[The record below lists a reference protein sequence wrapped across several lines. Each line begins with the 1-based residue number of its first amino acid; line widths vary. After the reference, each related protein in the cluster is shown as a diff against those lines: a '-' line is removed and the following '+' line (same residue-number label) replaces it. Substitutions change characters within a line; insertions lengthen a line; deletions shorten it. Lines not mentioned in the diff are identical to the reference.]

1 MKMFDMGTMEEV
13 PSVIR
18 LWFCIFLY
26 EHLLRFEYDLECG
39 SLSVPTYFFIS
50 MSEFLV
56 VDRVGQSCDCTVC
69 RVAPLVRRFISVM
82 EDLVLFKIV

>member
-1 MKMFDMGTMEEV
+1 MKMFDMRTMEEV
-13 PSVIR
+13 SSVIR
-18 LWFCIFLY
+18 LWFCLFLY

-56 VDRVGQSCDCTVC
+56 VDRVRRSCDCTLG
-69 RVAPLVRRFISVM
+69 RVEPLVRRFILVM
-82 EDLVLFKIV
+82 EDLVCCLR